1 MQGGIKAESKRRDRH
16 PSGGWRVPLPYH
28 SGGGDRGMRRKEN
41 AARRKARAVPVH
53 GAAEMAGDALA

>member
-1 MQGGIKAESKRRDRH
+1 
-16 PSGGWRVPLPYH
+16 
-28 SGGGDRGMRRKEN
+28 MRRKEN